1 MIKGESDF
9 NFFLRLRLQ
18 ALKNLKIK
26 KDNTFLSLYELT
38 RKVNINIPF
47 TLHYGLIATIP
58 AEWKKII
65 YTTC

>member
-18 ALKNLKIK
+18 ALKNFFF
-26 KDNTFLSLYELT
+26 FLSLDELT

-47 TLHYGLIATIP
+47 TLRPRSEISL
-58 AEWKKII
+58 
-65 YTTC
+65 